1 MHVEFNTKRFKKYS
15 VQSIRTDVIIGT
27 IYYMNLY
34 LDPPFP
40 FLQPLPQPHTHTHV
54 QTHIIYSK

>member
-15 VQSIRTDVIIGT
+15 VQRTDVIMGT

-34 LDPPFP
+34 LDPHLP

-54 QTHIIYSK
+54 HR